1 MSSVRKV
8 LYIGLTVFAVMVVFA
23 FVVTSTNARGNTLRF
38 MEQSFF
44 VHDSTDVDTTNV
56 NVDTTNTK
64 IDTTIAKVDSA
75 EIKKY
80 KVKDSTY
87 LQQLTYKRKDVETA
101 QAFSSSLNPF
111 YLKLPAIVF
120 QSVQLDST
128 GKFVIVRQTVNGK
141 DVRIPIKVPLEEYVR
156 QRANADFEKNFSE
169 LVLKEESAKV
179 SKKKDDLGDIL
190 GAFTKIDIP
199 VPANPVFSIFG
210 PPRINLN
217 ISGAVDIRAA
227 FRNTTT
233 DQQTTSAYGN
243 TRNEPDFAQEVQINV
258 SGTIG
263 DKLNILADW
272 NTQRTFEYE
281 NQLRIKYTGYEDEI
295 VQSVEA
301 GNVSLA
307 TSSSFVSSSS
317 ALFGIKTALQIG
329 PLKLTAIASQKKGQI
344 QEKTITGGA
353 QESQFIKRAWEY
365 SKDHFFIDTA
375 YFSSYEPYIKT
386 QSLNAAQSRLFI
398 KANEYEVWLYNPA
411 NTAIELKHRANAFL
425 NLPPVTVNSP
435 DPYRNLRNPAITT
448 STDSI
453 NSIVAGKW
461 DKLELNK
468 DYVLHPYTGQL
479 TMNPQ
484 VQDGQA
490 IAISYR
496 IENAS
501 ASSDDDLIYGT
512 PTKSELEKDTILVL
526 KLVKPITYTPQDKVL
541 LSMMLKNIYP
551 LGGRRIQKDGFFL
564 TMEYKES
571 GKEAVDVIGKTKI
584 IKLFGLDKNGESGNI
599 PDDKFD
605 FTQYTIDQERGEIIF
620 PTLRPFTDGLRA
632 GLLEFES
639 LLPDTTYKKYI
650 YDNLYD
656 TTSTAAQNNIEKD
669 KFVITG
675 KSIASSKNTIDL
687 GFNVVE
693 GSVQVL
699 LDGQVLTPNVD
710 YTVDYIIGQVL
721 IRKQEALIPGKN
733 LQVKFEQNDLFQL
746 ASKTLMGLRGEVDV
760 SEKTKFGFTVMN
772 LDQQV
777 LSDKVRLNEEP
788 SNNTIYGFDGQTSG
802 ELPFLTKA
810 IDALPFLD
818 TKAKSEFTLRG
829 EAAYMS
835 PDPNTKKS
843 TIADDNGKGIAY
855 IDDFEGAKRVIPIG
869 VGYGQWHDISAPK
882 YQFNIDTSLLVPDT
896 IKINSKAKAY
906 WFNEPNGILVDAI
919 YGVGADGKSIKQ
931 VGRGQDRI
939 QALTLNYNPKK
950 RGAYNFSPNLDSTLR
965 LEPKK
970 NWAGIQK
977 LVSLSAINLVQENV
991 GFIEI
996 WVRVLKGSI
1005 DSTRKVFID
1014 LGTISEDIIPNGVWD
1029 TEDQGTFKNDILN
1042 PREDTG
1048 LDGIFNDKEQ
1058 SQYSSFIEANKL
1070 VFPEIVNDPSGDD
1083 YNYNDKNNFQ
1093 SINLTE
1099 GNANSEIGRFPDSE
1113 DLNRNSIADRTN
1125 NYYEYE
1131 LNLDTTDAKNSLKV
1145 GGGANGWFQYRIPIK
1160 AFKNE
1165 IGSPDQTNIQ
1175 YARVWLT
1182 GHPEEFEMQFVEFN
1196 LIGNQWE
1203 EAKKDDPTFKVSV
1216 VNVEDNSLQGYK
1228 SPPGVFRERDR
1239 TKPDEQ
1245 VYGNEQS
1252 LALNF
1257 FDLPD
1262 GKNREAIKK
1271 YAYRPLDVFSY
1282 REMKM
1287 FVHGSENLKPTAD
1300 KASVKMYIRFGS
1312 DSLNYYEY
1320 KAPVYPGWDIR
1331 NNVTIRFEDITS
1343 LKQGR
1348 KNENARTEGSVPGG
1362 PDSSVYAVL
1371 GNPTL
1376 TRITFISVGVENPV
1390 INGTEQ
1396 KVTGQVWVNELR
1408 LSDVDDTPGWAY
1420 SMSSTV
1426 KLADLGS
1433 VAFTYSQ
1440 VDPFFHS
1447 LESRF
1452 GSRVTNKNW
1461 NVSTAIALDRFFPQ
1475 EWSGTQLPF
1484 SYSHSE
1490 QLSTPLYKP
1499 SSDVLVS
1506 KAADQQRDIIRDST
1520 NSAARGEQEKERI
1533 LMEAQTLSTTD
1544 TYAVPSFKL
1553 NVPSNNWFFRDIFN
1567 RIGYG
1572 FSYTTSSMRNPT
1584 IASRTS
1590 WQWNA
1595 NIAYA
1600 YSFSPANYVQPFGF
1614 FENLFFLEEFRQLQL
1629 YYIPIS
1635 NITTGFSIARNR
1647 ANERLRNQEKDSPT
1661 IRGLSSSRNF
1671 SFAWKLTENGL
1682 LNLSGD
1688 YALAVSSS
1696 MVHLELDRYGR
1707 QRDFQQILNQIF
1719 LQDQFINFGFDNSYN
1734 QSVTVNTRPRVPAIF
1749 DLNKYITLTARYN
1762 VGYRWN
1768 NSLQQGAFGISTG
1781 WGNSITFSSDVSLK
1795 SFVETWFPAQ
1805 SVTNDAATPV
1815 PGTSRRSGD
1824 RDEDGMENDKAIQP
1838 PAAESADTVSVVK
1851 KSPGEGLIG
1860 FARILIKT
1868 PLLDYDKINI
1878 NFTQS
1883 NNANSNGVPGRPG
1896 FTNFF
1901 GRVPFIQQSERAFG
1915 PTRAY
1920 QLGLVSSPGASI
1932 TDVFLKP
1939 QFPFIGFETD
1949 AYKEI
1954 RARGARLTDGFSQN
1968 NKLSFRTTRDLWT
1981 GARIDLNWNLGW
1993 NYSRNTT
2000 LEIDSATGF
2009 AKSRTIATGGSIERS
2024 FLTLPPV
2031 FIFSMFK
2038 SGIEQV
2044 GKLYTESYV
2053 ENAPNQD
2060 QKLAKAFEDGFES
2073 FPFLKKL
2080 FGEYFPRVNY
2090 SFRWD
2095 GLEQMSLFKNFATRV
2110 SLDHAYQ
2117 SNYSRTFIG
2126 SLGGGE
2132 VTQSQRISYAFAPL
2146 AGLSVSFKEVLKG
2159 TMSANV
2165 RYGSNVTYDLSPSSK
2180 NIVESVGNDMSITGS
2195 FAKSGFEIPLFG
2207 LSLQNDIDISFTY
2220 SLAHNSRTTYDAK
2233 GKTFNTKG
2241 TPGEGST
2248 RTQMEPRIR
2257 YVLSARVTASLFYRY
2272 TKIAPDEGGSRIP
2285 GSSTNE
2291 GGFDVHIA
2299 IQ

>member
-1 MSSVRKV
+1 MRKA
-8 LYIGLTVFAVMVVFA
+8 LFIGLTVIAVLLTFA
-23 FVVTSTNARGNTLRF
+23 FVVSSANASGNTVRF
-38 MEQSFF
+38 MERSFSAQ
-44 VHDSTDVDTTNV
+44 DSSSVDTTSA
-56 NVDTTNTK
+56 
-64 IDTTIAKVDSA
+64 IADSLKV
-75 EIKKY
+75 KVY
-80 KVKDSTY
+80 VVKDSTY
-87 LQQLTYKRKDVETA
+87 LEQLTYRRKDAEAA
-101 QAFSSSLNPF
+101 QAFPSSNNPF
-111 YLKLPAIVF
+111 YLKPPVIVS

-128 GKFVIVRQTVNGK
+128 GKYVIVRQTVNGK

-169 LVLKEESAKV
+169 LVLKEESAKAN
-179 SKKKDDLGDIL
+179 KKKDDLGDLL

-233 DQQTTSAYGN
+233 DQQTISAYGN

-301 GNVSLA
+301 GNVSLS

-344 QEKTITGGA
+344 QEKSVSGGA
-353 QESQFIKRAWEY
+353 QEIQFEKRAWEY

-375 YFSSYEPYIKT
+375 YFSSFEPYIRT
-386 QSLNAAQSRLFI
+386 QTISAEQSRLII
-398 KANEYEVWLYNPA
+398 KANEYEVWLYHTGAA
-411 NTAIELKHRANAFL
+411 NENMRRANAFL
-425 NLPPVTVNSP
+425 NLPSVRANTQDTSL
-435 DPYRNLRNPAITT
+435 YRDLRDVKIA
-448 STDSI
+448 TDAEK
-453 NSIVAGKW
+453 SIVAGNW
-461 DKLELNK
+461 DKLEPAK
-468 DYVLHPYTGQL
+468 DYVLNPYTGQL
-479 TMNPQ
+479 TMNRS

-496 IENAS
+496 IENNS
-501 ASSDDDLIYGT
+501 TGPDDDLIYGT
-512 PTKSELEKDTILVL
+512 PTKSEQGDTVLVL
-526 KLVKPITYTPQDKVL
+526 KLVKPLNYILPQDKVMF
-541 LSMMLKNIYP
+541 SMMLKNIYP
-551 LGGRRIQKDGFFL
+551 LGGRKIQKEGFFL
-564 TMEYKES
+564 EMRYKES
-571 GKEAVDVIGKTKI
+571 GQEAVDVIGKTKI
-584 IKLFGLDKNGESGNI
+584 IKLFGLDKNGESGNT

-605 FTQYTIDQERGEIIF
+605 FTQFTIDQERGEIIF

-632 GLLEFES
+632 GLLEFEPS
-639 LLPDTTYKKYI
+639 PPDTLYKKYI

-656 TTSTAAQNNIEKD
+656 TTYLAAQNNNLKD

-675 KSIASSKNTIDL
+675 KITASSSNTINL

-699 LDGQVLTPNVD
+699 LDGQMLTANVD
-710 YTVDYIIGQVL
+710 YTVDYIIGQVV
-721 IRKQEALIPGKN
+721 IRKQEALVPGKN

-802 ELPFLTKA
+802 EVPFLTKA
-810 IDALPFLD
+810 IDALPLLD

-829 EAAYMS
+829 EAAYMN

-843 TIADDNGKGIAY
+843 TIANDNGKGIAY
-855 IDDFEGAKRVIPIG
+855 IDDFEGAKRIIPIG

-882 YQFNIDTSLLVPDT
+882 YQFNIDTSLLVPDAM
-896 IKINSKAKAY
+896 KINSKAKAY
-906 WFNEPNGILVDAI
+906 WYNEPNGIYIDDI
-919 YGVGADGKSIKQ
+919 YGRDADGKSIKQ

-939 QALTLNYNPKK
+939 QALTLDYNPKK
-950 RGAYNFSPNLDSTLR
+950 RGAYNFSLNLDSTLLR
-965 LEPKK
+965 EPRK

-996 WVRVLKGSI
+996 WVRVAKGSI
-1005 DSTRKVFID
+1005 DSSRKVFID
-1014 LGTISEDIIPNGVWD
+1014 LGSISEDIIPNGAWD
-1029 TEDQGTFKNDILN
+1029 TEDKGTFKNDILN
-1042 PREDTG
+1042 PGEDTG
-1048 LDGIFNDKEQ
+1048 LDGFFDGEEQ
-1058 SQYSSFIEANKL
+1058 SKYAPFIEANKVL
-1070 VFPEIVNDPSGDD
+1070 FPEIVNDPSGDN
-1083 YNYNDKNNFQ
+1083 YNYNDKNNFEA
-1093 SINLTE
+1093 INLTE
-1099 GNANSEIGRFPDSE
+1099 GNTNSEIGRFPDSE
-1113 DLNRNSIADRTN
+1113 DLNRNSITDQTN

-1131 LNLDTTDAKNSLKV
+1131 LNLDTTSSNPLKV
-1145 GGGANGWFQYRIPIK
+1145 GGGANGWFQYRIPIN
-1160 AFKNE
+1160 AFKNI
-1165 IGSPDQTNIQ
+1165 IGAPDQTNIQ
-1175 YARVWLT
+1175 YARMWFT
-1182 GHPEEFEMQFVEFN
+1182 GHPDEFEMQFVEFN

-1203 EAKKDDPTFKVSV
+1203 EVKKNDPTFKVSV
-1216 VNVEDNSLQGYK
+1216 VNIEDNSLQGYG

-1257 FDLPD
+1257 FNLPD
-1262 GKNREAIKK
+1262 GQSREVIKK

-1287 FVHGSENLKPTAD
+1287 FVHGSDNLSSTAE

-1320 KAPVYPGWDIR
+1320 KTPVFPGWDSR
-1331 NNVTIRFEDITS
+1331 NNVAIRFEDVTS

-1348 KNENARTEGSVPGG
+1348 KNENVRTEGPVRGG
-1362 PDSSVYAVL
+1362 PEGSVYAVL

-1376 TRITFISVGVENPV
+1376 TRITFISIGIENPV
-1390 INGTEQ
+1390 INGTERG
-1396 KVTGQVWVNELR
+1396 VSGQVWVNELR
-1408 LSDVDDTPGWAY
+1408 LADVDDTPGWAY
-1420 SMSSTV
+1420 SMSTSV

-1461 NVSTAIALDRFFPQ
+1461 NVSTAIAFDRFFPQ
-1475 EWSGTQLPF
+1475 EWAGTQLPF

-1490 QLSTPLYKP
+1490 QFSTPLYKP

-1506 KAADQQRDIIRDST
+1506 KAADQQGVIVRDST
-1520 NSAARGEQEKERI
+1520 KSDARGEQEKEKI
-1533 LMEAQTLSTTD
+1533 LSEAQSLSTTD
-1544 TYAVPSFKL
+1544 TYAVPTIKI
-1553 NVPSNNWFFRDIFN
+1553 NIPSNNWFFRDIFN

-1584 IASRTS
+1584 TASRTS

-1595 NIAYA
+1595 RIGYQ
-1600 YSFSPANYVQPFGF
+1600 YSFSPDNYIQPFGF

-1629 YYIPIS
+1629 FYIPIS
-1635 NITTGFSIARNR
+1635 NINTGFSINR
-1647 ANERLRNQEKDSPT
+1647 SQANERLRSQTKDSPT
-1661 IRGLSSSRNF
+1661 IRGLSSARNF

-1688 YALAVSSS
+1688 YAVDVSTS

-1707 QRDFQQILNQIF
+1707 QRDFQQIMNQIF
-1719 LQDQFINFGFDNSYN
+1719 LQDQFINFGFDNAYN
-1734 QSVTVNTRPRVPAIF
+1734 QTVSVNTRPKVPAMF
-1749 DLNKYITLTARYN
+1749 DLNKYVSVTARYN
-1762 VGYRWN
+1762 VGYRWQ
-1768 NSLQQGAFGISTG
+1768 NSLQQGTLGISTG

-1805 SVTNDAATPV
+1805 SVTDDAAVPAPV
-1815 PGTSRRSGD
+1815 QSRGMRD
-1824 RDEDGMENDKAIQP
+1824 RDEEDTAPEKSIPDSTASII
-1838 PAAESADTVSVVK
+1838 ADTTVVVK
-1851 KSPGEGLIG
+1851 KSSGEGLIG

-1868 PLLDYDKINI
+1868 PFLDYDKINI

-1883 NNANSNGVPGRPG
+1883 NSANNGGVPGRPG

-1901 GRVPFIQQSERAFG
+1901 GRVPFIQQSEPQYG

-1920 QLGLVSSPGASI
+1920 QLGLVSTPGASI

-1939 QFPFIGFETD
+1939 QFPFVGFNTD
-1949 AYKEI
+1949 ADKEI
-1954 RARGARLTDGFSQN
+1954 RARGAQLSDGYTQN
-1968 NKLSFRTTRDLWT
+1968 NKLSFRTSRDLWT
-1981 GARIDLNWNLGW
+1981 GARLDLNWNLGW
-1993 NYSRNTT
+1993 NYSRTT
-2000 LEIDSATGF
+2000 RLNIDSATGL
-2009 AKSRTIATGGSIERS
+2009 ATSRSIATGGSIERS
-2024 FLTLPPV
+2024 FFTLPPV
-2031 FIFSMFK
+2031 FLFSMFK

-2044 GKLYTESYV
+2044 GKIYSESV
-2053 ENAPNQD
+2053 PTDNAPNQD
-2060 QKLAKAFEDGFES
+2060 QKLAKAFEEGFES
-2073 FPFLKKL
+2073 LPILKKL

-2095 GLEQMSLFKNFATRV
+2095 GLEQMSLFKSFATRV

-2126 SLGGGE
+2126 SVGGGD

-2180 NIVESVGNDMSITGS
+2180 NIVESVGNDMSLTGS

-2220 SLAHNSRTTYDAK
+2220 SFAKNSRTTYDAK
-2233 GKTFNTKG
+2233 GKSFNAKG

-2285 GSSTNE
+2285 GSTTNE
-2291 GGFDVHIA
+2291 GGVDVHIA

>member
-1 MSSVRKV
+1 MRKA
-8 LYIGLTVFAVMVVFA
+8 LFIGLTVFAVLLLYA
-23 FVVTSTNARGNTLRF
+23 FVVSSANASGNPLPLMKF
-38 MEQSFF
+38 SSF
-44 VHDSTDVDTTNV
+44 VQDSTGIDTTNV
-56 NVDTTNTK
+56 KGDS
-64 IDTTIAKVDSA
+64 AKVK
-75 EIKKY
+75 EY
-80 KVKDSTY
+80 KLKDSTY
-87 LQQLTYKRKDVETA
+87 LQQLTYRRKDSEAA
-101 QAFSSSLNPF
+101 QTFPPSYSPF
-111 YLKLPAIVF
+111 YLKPPPIVS
-120 QSVQLDST
+120 QSVQLDSS

-141 DVRIPIKVPLEEYVR
+141 DVRLPIKVPIEAYVR
-156 QRANADFEKNFSE
+156 QRANADYEKNFSD
-169 LVLKEESAKV
+169 LVLKEESAKAN
-179 SKKKDDLGDIL
+179 KKKDDLGDLL

-210 PPRINLN
+210 PPRINLS

-233 DQQTTSAYGN
+233 DQQTTSAFGN

-301 GNVSLA
+301 GNVSLS

-344 QEKTITGGA
+344 QEKSITGGA
-353 QESQFIKRAWEY
+353 QEIQFEKRAWEY

-375 YFSSYEPYIKT
+375 YFSSFEPYIKT
-386 QSLNAAQSRLFI
+386 QTLNADQSRLI
-398 KANEYEVWLYNPA
+398 VKANEYEVWLYHTGAA
-411 NTAIELKHRANAFL
+411 NENMKRANAFFD
-425 NLPPVTVNSP
+425 LPPVSVGTQ
-435 DPYRNLRNPAITT
+435 DAYRELRKPTA
-448 STDSI
+448 TDAVK
-453 NSIVAGKW
+453 SIVSGNW
-461 DKLELNK
+461 DKLEPMKDFVLN
-468 DYVLHPYTGQL
+468 PYTGQL
-479 TMNPQ
+479 TMNRS

-496 IENAS
+496 IEGAS
-501 ASSDDDLIYGT
+501 AGPDDDLIYGT
-512 PTKSELEKDTILVL
+512 PTKSEQGIDSVLVL
-526 KLVKPITYTPQDKVL
+526 KLVKPLNYILPQDKVMF
-541 LSMMLKNIYP
+541 SMMLKNIYP
-551 LGGRRIQKDGFFL
+551 LGGRKIQKDGFFL
-564 TMEYKES
+564 EMRYKES
-571 GKEAVDVIGKTKI
+571 ATEAVDVIGKTKI
-584 IKLFGLDKNGESGNI
+584 IKLFGLDKNGESGNL

-620 PTLRPFTDGLRA
+620 PSLRPFTDGLRA
-632 GLLEFES
+632 GLLEFEPS
-639 LLPDTTYKKYI
+639 PPDTLYKKYI

-656 TTSTAAQNNIEKD
+656 TTSVAAQSTLEKD

-675 KSIASSKNTIDL
+675 KITASSSNTINL

-699 LDGQVLTPNVD
+699 LDGQILTANVD
-710 YTVDYIIGQVL
+710 YTVDYIIGQVI
-721 IRKQEALIPGKN
+721 IRKQEALVPGKN

-746 ASKTLMGLRGEVDV
+746 ASKTLIGMRGEVDV
-760 SEKTKFGFTVMN
+760 SQKTKFGFTIMN

-788 SNNTIYGFDGQTSG
+788 SNNSIYGFDGQTSG
-802 ELPFLTKA
+802 DLPFLTKA

-829 EAAYMS
+829 EAAYMN

-843 TIADDNGKGIAY
+843 TIVNDNGKGIAY
-855 IDDFEGAKRVIPIG
+855 IDDFEGAKRIIPIG

-882 YQFNIDTSLLVPDT
+882 YQFNIDTSLLVPDLMKT
-896 IKINSKAKAY
+896 YSKAKAY
-906 WFNEPNGILVDAI
+906 WYNPPNGIFIDDI
-919 YGVGADGKSIKQ
+919 YGRDANGKSIKQ

-939 QALTLNYNPKK
+939 QALTLDYDPQK
-950 RGAYNFSPNLDSTLR
+950 RGAYNFSPNLDSTLLR
-965 LEPKK
+965 EPRK

-977 LVSLSAINLVQENV
+977 LVSLSALNLVQENV

-996 WVRVLKGSI
+996 WVRVVKGTI
-1005 DSTRKVFID
+1005 DSARKVYID

-1029 TEDQGTFKNDILN
+1029 TEDKGTFKNDILN
-1042 PREDTG
+1042 PGEDTG
-1048 LDGIFNDKEQ
+1048 IDGLFNNEEQ
-1058 SQYSSFIEANKL
+1058 TKYASFIQANKKL
-1070 VFPEIVNDPSGDD
+1070 FPDIENDPSGDD
-1083 YNYNDKNNFQ
+1083 YNYNDKNNFE

-1113 DLNRNSIADRTN
+1113 DLNRNSIADQAN

-1131 LNLDTTDAKNSLKV
+1131 LNLDTTDVNPLKV
-1145 GGGANGWFQYRIPIK
+1145 GGGANGWFQYRIPIN
-1160 AFKNE
+1160 AFKNKV
-1165 IGSPDQTNIQ
+1165 GAPDQTNIQ
-1175 YARVWLT
+1175 YARMWFT

-1203 EAKKDDPTFKVSV
+1203 EAKKNDPLFKVSV
-1216 VNVEDNSLQGYK
+1216 VNIEDNSLQGYG

-1257 FDLPD
+1257 FNLPD
-1262 GKNREAIKK
+1262 GESREAIKK

-1282 REMKM
+1282 RELKM
-1287 FVHGSENLKPTAD
+1287 FVHGSENLNPTAS
-1300 KASVKMYIRFGS
+1300 KASVNMYIRFGS

-1320 KAPVYPGWDIR
+1320 KAPVYPGWDGR
-1331 NNVTIRFEDITS
+1331 NDVTIRFEDVTS

-1348 KNENARTEGSVPGG
+1348 SNENVRSVGPVIGGPEGST
-1362 PDSSVYAVL
+1362 YAVL

-1390 INGTEQ
+1390 ISGTERR
-1396 KVTGQVWVNELR
+1396 VTGQVWVNELR
-1408 LSDVDDTPGWAY
+1408 LADVDDTPGWAY
-1420 SMSSTV
+1420 SMSTSV

-1461 NVSTAIALDRFFPQ
+1461 NVSTAIAFDRFFPQ

-1490 QLSTPLYKP
+1490 QVSTPLYKP
-1499 SSDVLVS
+1499 SSDVLVT
-1506 KAADQQRDIIRDST
+1506 KAADQQRDNILRDST
-1520 NSAARGEQEKERI
+1520 QTAVNAEQEKAKI
-1533 LMEAQTLSTTD
+1533 LSEAQTLSTTD
-1544 TYAVPSFKL
+1544 TYAIPTIKL
-1553 NVPSNNWFFRDIFN
+1553 NIPSNNWFFRDIFN

-1584 IASRTS
+1584 TASRTS

-1595 NIAYA
+1595 RIGYA
-1600 YSFSPANYVQPFGF
+1600 YSFATDNFIQPFGF

-1635 NITTGFSIARNR
+1635 NINTGFTINR
-1647 ANERLRNQEKDSPT
+1647 SRSNERLRSQTKDSDP

-1682 LNLSGD
+1682 LNISGD
-1688 YALAVSSS
+1688 YALDISTS
-1696 MVHLELDRYGR
+1696 MVHLELDQYGR
-1707 QRDFQQILNQIF
+1707 QRDFQQIMNQIF
-1719 LQDQFINFGFDNSYN
+1719 LQDQLINFGFDNAYN
-1734 QSVTVNTRPRVPAIF
+1734 QSVTVNTRPRVPALF
-1749 DLNKYITLTARYN
+1749 DLNKYVTLTARYN
-1762 VGYRWN
+1762 VGYRWQ
-1768 NSLQQGAFGISTG
+1768 NSLQQGTLGISTG
-1781 WGNSITFSSDVSLK
+1781 WGNSISFSSDVSLK
-1795 SFVETWFPAQ
+1795 SFVETWFPAK
-1805 SVTNDAATPV
+1805 SGTNDAAL
-1815 PGTSRRSGD
+1815 PGPSQSRGTRDREEEDAGQTKTSPDS
-1824 RDEDGMENDKAIQP
+1824 ISSIP
-1838 PAAESADTVSVVK
+1838 ADTSVVEI
-1851 KSPGEGLIG
+1851 KSSGEGLIG

-1883 NNANSNGVPGRPG
+1883 NTANNGGVPGRPG

-1901 GRVPFIQQSERAFG
+1901 GRVPFVQQSVTNYG

-1920 QLGLVSSPGASI
+1920 QFGLVSSPGASI

-1939 QFPFIGFETD
+1939 QFPFVGFNTD
-1949 AYKEI
+1949 ADKEV
-1954 RARGARLTDGFSQN
+1954 RARGAQLTDGFTQN
-1968 NKLSFRTTRDLWT
+1968 NKLSFRTSRDLWT
-1981 GARIDLNWNLGW
+1981 GARLDLNWNLGW
-1993 NYSRNTT
+1993 NYSRTT
-2000 LEIDSATGF
+2000 RINIDSATGF
-2009 AKSRTIATGGSIERS
+2009 ATSRSIATGGSIERS
-2024 FLTLPPV
+2024 FFTLPPV

-2044 GKLYTESYV
+2044 GKIYTESV
-2053 ENAPNQD
+2053 PTDNAPNQD
-2060 QKLAKAFEDGFES
+2060 QKLAQAFEQGFES
-2073 FPFLKKL
+2073 LPILKKL

-2126 SLGGGE
+2126 SVGGGD

-2180 NIVESVGNDMSITGS
+2180 NIVESVGNDMSFTGS

-2220 SLAHNSRTTYDAK
+2220 SFAKNSRTTFDAK
-2233 GKTFNTKG
+2233 GKTFNSKG

-2257 YVLSARVTASLFYRY
+2257 YVLSSRVTASLFYRY

-2285 GSSTNE
+2285 GSTTNE
-2291 GGFDVHIA
+2291 GGVDVHIA

>member
-1 MSSVRKV
+1 MSSVRKAFF
-8 LYIGLTVFAVMVVFA
+8 IGLTVFAVVFVFA
-23 FVVTSTNARGNTLRF
+23 FVVSSAKANGSAVPVIEHRF
-38 MEQSFF
+38 FAQDSIDSDTAG
-44 VHDSTDVDTTNV
+44 VKTDSTIV
-56 NVDTTNTK
+56 K
-64 IDTTIAKVDSA
+64 
-75 EIKKY
+75 EY
-80 KVKDSTY
+80 KVQDSTY
-87 LQQLTYKRKDVETA
+87 LEQLTYRRKDSEAA
-101 QAFSSSLNPF
+101 QAFPPSQNPF
-111 YLKLPAIVF
+111 YLKPPAIVF

-128 GKFVIVRQTVNGK
+128 GEFVIVRQMVNGK
-141 DVRIPIKVPLEEYVR
+141 DVRFPVKVPLEEYVR
-156 QRANADFEKNFSE
+156 QRAASDIEKNFSD

-179 SKKKDDLGDIL
+179 SKKKDDLGDLL

-210 PPRINLN
+210 PPRINLT

-301 GNVSLA
+301 GNVSLS
-307 TSSSFVSSSS
+307 TNSSFVSSSS

-344 QEKTITGGA
+344 QEKSITGGA
-353 QESQFIKRAWEY
+353 QEIEFTKRAWEY
-365 SKDHFFIDTA
+365 SKDHFFVDTA
-375 YFSSYEPYIKT
+375 YFSSFGPYITT
-386 QSLNAAQSRLFI
+386 QTLNADQSRLII
-398 KANEYEVWLYNPA
+398 KANEYEVWLYHTGAA
-411 NTAIELKHRANAFL
+411 NETMKRANAFF
-425 NLPPVTVNSP
+425 NLPSIGVDELELYRSLR
-435 DPYRNLRNPAITT
+435 DPSIA
-448 STDSI
+448 TDALKFQ
-453 NSIVAGKW
+453 VAGNW
-461 DKLELNK
+461 DKLEPIK
-468 DYVLHPYTGQL
+468 DYVLNPYTGQL
-479 TMNPQ
+479 TMNRS

-496 IENAS
+496 TENGS
-501 ASSDDDLIYGT
+501 VSPDDDRIYGT
-512 PTKSELEKDTILVL
+512 STKTEQGIDSVLVL
-526 KLVKPITYTPQDKVL
+526 KLVKPLNYILPQDKVL
-541 LSMMLKNIYP
+541 FSLMMKNIYP
-551 LGGRRIQKDGFFL
+551 LGGRKIQKDGFFL
-564 TMEYKES
+564 EMRYQSSATD
-571 GKEAVDVIGKTKI
+571 AVDVIGKTKI
-584 IKLFGLDKNGESGNI
+584 IKLFGLDRNGESGNT

-632 GLLEFES
+632 GLLEFEPS
-639 LLPDTTYKKYI
+639 PPDTLYLKYI
-650 YDNLYD
+650 YDDLYD
-656 TTSTAAQNNIEKD
+656 TTSIAAQNNNLKD

-675 KSIASSKNTIDL
+675 KITASSSNTINL

-699 LDGQVLTPNVD
+699 LDGQILTPNID
-710 YTVDYIIGQVL
+710 YTVDYIIGQVV
-721 IRKQEALIPGKN
+721 IRKQEALVPGKN

-802 ELPFLTKA
+802 EVPYLTKA

-818 TKAKSEFTLRG
+818 SKAKSEFTLRG
-829 EAAYMS
+829 EAAYMN

-843 TIADDNGKGIAY
+843 SIANDNGKGIAY
-855 IDDFEGAKRVIPIG
+855 IDDFEGAKRIIPIG

-882 YQFNIDTSLLVPDT
+882 YQFNIDSSLLIPDLRKT
-896 IKINSKAKAY
+896 YSKAKAY
-906 WFNEPNGILVDAI
+906 WFNPPNGIPIDDI
-919 YGVGADGKSIKQ
+919 YGTDADGNSIKQ
-931 VGRGQDRI
+931 VGRGQDVI
-939 QALTLNYNPKK
+939 QVLRLNYKPQK
-950 RGAYNFSPNLDSTLR
+950 RGAYNFSPDLDSTLLR
-965 LEPKK
+965 EPKK

-977 LVSLSAINLVQENV
+977 LISISAVNLIQENV

-996 WVRVLKGSI
+996 WVKVIKGSI

-1014 LGTISEDIIPNGVWD
+1014 LGTISEDIIPNGTWE
-1029 TEDQGTFKNDILN
+1029 TEDKGTFKNDILN
-1042 PREDTG
+1042 PGEDTG
-1048 LDGIFNDKEQ
+1048 IDGLLNAEEQNRYASFVESKSNKIF
-1058 SQYSSFIEANKL
+1058 
-1070 VFPEIVNDPSGDD
+1070 FPEIVNDPSGDD
-1083 YNYNDKNNFQ
+1083 YNYTDKFNFEA
-1093 SINLTE
+1093 INLTE
-1099 GNANSEIGRFPDSE
+1099 GNSNSEIGRFPDSE
-1113 DLNRNSIADRTN
+1113 DLNRNSIVDQAN

-1131 LNLDTTDAKNSLKV
+1131 LKLDTVDNPLKV
-1145 GGGANGWFQYRIPIK
+1145 GGGSKGWYQYRIPIN
-1160 AFKNE
+1160 AFKDK
-1165 IGSPDQTNIQ
+1165 IGAPDQTNIQ
-1175 YARVWLT
+1175 YARMWFT

-1203 EAKKDDPTFKVSV
+1203 EAKKNDPTFKVSV
-1216 VNVEDNSLQGYK
+1216 VNIEDNSLQGYS

-1252 LALNF
+1252 LALDF

-1262 GKNREAIKK
+1262 GESREAIKK
-1271 YAYRPLDVFSY
+1271 YSYRPLDVFSY

-1287 FVHGSENLKPTAD
+1287 FVHGSENLKTTAD
-1300 KASVKMYIRFGS
+1300 KPSVKMYIRFGS

-1320 KAPVYPGWDIR
+1320 KAPVYPGWDSR
-1331 NNVTIRFEDITS
+1331 NDIAIRFADITS

-1348 KNENARTEGSVPGG
+1348 KNENVREKRHFDVDPEGSE
-1362 PDSSVYAVL
+1362 YAVL

-1390 INGTEQ
+1390 IAGTEQ
-1396 KVTGQVWVNELR
+1396 KITGQVWVNELR
-1408 LSDVDDTPGWAY
+1408 LADVDDTPGWAY
-1420 SMSSTV
+1420 SISTSV

-1447 LESRF
+1447 LENRF
-1452 GSRVTNKNW
+1452 GSRVTNKSW
-1461 NVSTAIALDRFFPQ
+1461 NVSTAIAFERFLPT

-1490 QLSTPLYKP
+1490 QVSTPLYKP
-1499 SSDVLVS
+1499 SSDVLVT
-1506 KAADQQRDIIRDST
+1506 KAADQQRAIIIDST
-1520 NSAARGEQEKERI
+1520 QSTAKGDQEKEKI
-1533 LMEAQTLSTTD
+1533 LSEAQTLSTTD
-1544 TYAVPSFKL
+1544 TYAVPTFKL

-1584 IASRTS
+1584 TASRTS

-1595 NIAYA
+1595 RVGYA
-1600 YSFSPANYVQPFGF
+1600 YSFSPENFIQPFGF
-1614 FENLFFLEEFRQLQL
+1614 FENLFLLEEFRQLQL
-1629 YYIPIS
+1629 FYIPIS
-1635 NITTGFSIARNR
+1635 NINTGFTIARSR
-1647 ANERLRNQEKDSPT
+1647 SNERLRSQTKDSDP

-1682 LNLSGD
+1682 LNISGD
-1688 YALAVSSS
+1688 YSLDVSSS

-1707 QRDFQQILNQIF
+1707 QRDFQQIMNQIF

-1734 QSVTVNTRPRVPAIF
+1734 QSFTVNTRPRVPAIF
-1749 DLNKYITLTARYN
+1749 DINKYVTLTARYN
-1762 VGYRWN
+1762 VGYRWQ
-1768 NSLQQGAFGISTG
+1768 NSLQQGTLGISTG
-1781 WGNSITFSSDVSLK
+1781 WGNSITFTSDVSLK
-1795 SFVETWFPAQ
+1795 AFVETWFPAQ
-1805 SVTNDAATPV
+1805 SANTESVV
-1815 PGTSRRSGD
+1815 PLPGSSRGVRD
-1824 RDEDGMENDKAIQP
+1824 RDDEDSPQQDTPPTEQP
-1838 PAAESADTVSVVK
+1838 LPLPPVDTASVVK
-1851 KSPGEGLIG
+1851 KASGDGLIG

-1868 PLLDYDKINI
+1868 PFLDYDKINV
-1878 NFTQS
+1878 NFTQNNSSS
-1883 NNANSNGVPGRPG
+1883 NGGVPGRPG

-1901 GRVPFIQQSERAFG
+1901 GRVPFVQQSEPEYG

-1939 QFPFIGFETD
+1939 QFPFVGFITD
-1949 AYKEI
+1949 ADKEI
-1954 RARGARLTDGFSQN
+1954 RARGAQLTDGFTQG
-1968 NKLSFRTTRDLWT
+1968 NKLTFRTSRDLWT
-1981 GARIDLNWNLGW
+1981 GARLDLNWNLGW
-1993 NYSRNTT
+1993 NYSRTSRLN
-2000 LEIDSATGF
+2000 IDSLTGRAT
-2009 AKSRTIATGGSIERS
+2009 SRSIATGGSIDRS
-2024 FLTLPPV
+2024 FFTLPPV

-2038 SGIEQV
+2038 NGIEQV
-2044 GKLYTESYV
+2044 GKLYTASV
-2053 ENAPNQD
+2053 PADNAPNQD
-2060 QKLAKAFEDGFES
+2060 QKLAKAFEEGFES
-2073 FPFLKKL
+2073 LPILKKL
-2080 FGEYFPRVNY
+2080 FGEFFPRVNY

-2117 SNYSRTFIG
+2117 SNYTRTFIG
-2126 SLGGGE
+2126 SVGGGD

-2165 RYGSNVTYDLSPSSK
+2165 RYGSNVTYDLSPSTK

-2220 SLAHNSRTTYDAK
+2220 SLAKNSRTTFDAK

-2248 RTQMEPRIR
+2248 RTQMEPRVR

-2285 GSSTNE
+2285 GSTTNE
-2291 GGFDVHIA
+2291 GGVDVHIA

>member
-1 MSSVRKV
+1 MSSVRKAFFIGLSVISVALIFAFFASSANATGNGV
-8 LYIGLTVFAVMVVFA
+8 LYTDH
-23 FVVTSTNARGNTLRF
+23 N
-38 MEQSFF
+38 FF
-44 VHDSTDVDTTNV
+44 LQDSTD
-56 NVDTTNTK
+56 
-64 IDTTIAKVDSA
+64 IDTTGAKTDTSK
-75 EIKKY
+75 IKEY
-80 KVKDSTY
+80 ILKDSTY
-87 LQQLTYKRKDVETA
+87 LEQLTYKRKDSEAA
-101 QAFSSSLNPF
+101 QIFSSFQNPF
-111 YLKLPAIVF
+111 YLKQPAIVS
-120 QSVQLDST
+120 QSVVLDST

-141 DVRIPIKVPLEEYVR
+141 DVRLPIKVPLEEYVR
-156 QRANADFEKNFSE
+156 QRAKEDLAKNFSE
-169 LVLKEESAKV
+169 LVSKEESAKA
-179 SKKKDDLGDIL
+179 SKKRDDLGDLL
-190 GAFTKIDIP
+190 GTFTKIDIP

-301 GNVSLA
+301 GNVSLS

-344 QEKTITGGA
+344 QEKSISGGA
-353 QESQFIKRAWEY
+353 QEIPFEKRAWEY
-365 SKDHFFIDTA
+365 SKDHFFIDTS
-375 YFSSYEPYIKT
+375 YFSSFEPYIKT
-386 QSLNAAQSRLFI
+386 QSINAEQSRLI
-398 KANEYEVWLYNPA
+398 VKANEYEVWLYHTGAA
-411 NTAIELKHRANAFL
+411 NENMRRANAFFD
-425 NLPPVTVNSP
+425 LPPVRVNTDDTSM
-435 DPYRNLRNPAITT
+435 YRPLRDVTIA
-448 STDSI
+448 TDAVK
-453 NSIVAGKW
+453 SIVAGNW
-461 DKLELNK
+461 DKLEPIK
-468 DYVLHPYTGQL
+468 DYVLNQYTGQL
-479 TMNPQ
+479 TMNRS

-496 IENAS
+496 IEN
-501 ASSDDDLIYGT
+501 SSTGPDDDLIYGT
-512 PTKSELEKDTILVL
+512 PTNSERGDTVLVL
-526 KLVKPITYTPQDKVL
+526 KLVKPLNYSLPQDKVMF
-541 LSMMLKNIYP
+541 SMMLKNIYP
-551 LGGRRIQKDGFFL
+551 LGGRKIQKEGFFL
-564 TMEYKES
+564 EMRYKES
-571 GKEAVDVIGKTKI
+571 GQEAVDVIGKTKI
-584 IKLFGLDKNGESGNI
+584 IKLFGLDRNGVSGNT
-599 PDDKFD
+599 PDDIFD

-632 GLLEFES
+632 GLLEHEPTLS
-639 LLPDTTYKKYI
+639 DTIYRKYI

-656 TTSTAAQNNIEKD
+656 TTYLAAQNNNLKD

-675 KSIASSKNTIDL
+675 KVTASSSNTINL

-699 LDGQVLTPNVD
+699 LDGQLLTANVD
-710 YTVDYIIGQVL
+710 YTVDYIIGQVV
-721 IRKQEALIPGKN
+721 IRKQEALVPGKS

-746 ASKTLMGLRGEVDV
+746 ASKTLMGIRGEVDI
-760 SEKTKFGFTVMN
+760 SQKTKFGFTMMN

-802 ELPFLTKA
+802 EVPYLTKA

-829 EAAYMS
+829 EAAYMN

-843 TIADDNGKGIAY
+843 TIANDNGKGIAY
-855 IDDFEGAKRVIPIG
+855 IDDFEGAKRIIPIG
-869 VGYGQWHDISAPK
+869 VGYGQWHDISAPE
-882 YQFNIDTSLLVPDT
+882 YQYNLDSSLDITDLR
-896 IKINSKAKAY
+896 KSFSKAKTY
-906 WFNEPNGILVDAI
+906 WYNPPNGIYINDI
-919 YGVGADGKSIKQ
+919 YGTDAEGKPIKQ

-939 QALTLNYNPKK
+939 QALTLNYNPQK
-950 RGAYNFSPNLDSTLR
+950 RGAYNFSPNLDSTLLQQPR
-965 LEPKK
+965 K
-970 NWAGIQK
+970 NWGGIQK
-977 LVSLSAINLVQENV
+977 LISLSAINLIQENV
-991 GFIEI
+991 GFIEV
-996 WVRVLKGSI
+996 WVRVTRGTI
-1005 DSTRKVFID
+1005 DTTRKVFID
-1014 LGTISEDIIPNGVWD
+1014 LGSISEDVFLNPNQDWD
-1029 TEDQGTFKNDILN
+1029 TEDKGTFKNDILN
-1042 PREDTG
+1042 PGEDTG
-1048 LDGIFNDKEQ
+1048 LDGIFNGTEQ
-1058 SQYSSFIEANKL
+1058 SQYASFVEANKIL
-1070 VFPEIVNDPSGDD
+1070 FPEIVGDPSGDD
-1083 YNYNDKNNFQ
+1083 YNYNDKNNFE
-1093 SINLTE
+1093 SVNLTE

-1113 DLNRNSIADRTN
+1113 DLNRNSITDKAN

-1131 LNLDTTDAKNSLKV
+1131 LNLDTTDANPLKV
-1145 GGGANGWFQYRIPIK
+1145 GGGANGWFQYRIPING
-1160 AFKNE
+1160 FKNK
-1165 IGSPDQTNIQ
+1165 IGAPDQTNIQ
-1175 YARVWLT
+1175 YARMWLT
-1182 GHPEEFEMQFVEFN
+1182 GHPDEFEMQFVEFN

-1203 EAKKDDPTFKVSV
+1203 EVKKNDPLFKVSV
-1216 VNVEDNSLQGYK
+1216 VNIEDNSLQGYG

-1257 FDLPD
+1257 FNLPD
-1262 GKNREAIKK
+1262 GESREAIKK
-1271 YAYRPLDVFSY
+1271 YSYRPLDVFSY

-1287 FVHGSENLKPTAD
+1287 FVHGSDNLATTAD

-1320 KAPVYPGWDIR
+1320 KAPIYPGWDSR
-1331 NNVTIRFEDITS
+1331 NNVAIRFEDITS

-1348 KNENARTEGSVPGG
+1348 SVKTVRRELPVPGG
-1362 PDSSVYAVL
+1362 QEGAVYAVL
-1371 GNPTL
+1371 GDPTL

-1390 INGTEQ
+1390 IVGTERR
-1396 KVTGQVWVNELR
+1396 VSGQIWVNELR
-1408 LSDVDDTPGWAY
+1408 LADVDDTPGWAY
-1420 SMSSTV
+1420 SVSTSV

-1433 VAFTYSQ
+1433 IAFTYSQ

-1452 GSRVTNKNW
+1452 GNRETNKNW
-1461 NVSTAIALDRFFPQ
+1461 NVSTNLAFDRFFPQ
-1475 EWSGTQLPF
+1475 DWAGTQLPF

-1490 QLSTPLYKP
+1490 RVTTPLYQP

-1506 KAADQQRDIIRDST
+1506 KAADLQRDIVRDST
-1520 NSAARGEQEKERI
+1520 NSVEKGEQEKQKVLSEV
-1533 LMEAQTLSTTD
+1533 QTLSTTD
-1544 TYAVPSFKL
+1544 TYAVPSFKI

-1572 FSYTTSSMRNPT
+1572 FSYTTSS
-1584 IASRTS
+1584 SRSPLKVSQTS

-1595 NIAYA
+1595 RIGYAYA
-1600 YSFSPANYVQPFGF
+1600 FSPDNYVQPFGF
-1614 FENLFFLEEFRQLQL
+1614 FEDLFFFEEFRQLQL

-1635 NITTGFSIARNR
+1635 NINTGFTINR
-1647 ANERLRNQEKDSPT
+1647 SRSNERLRNQPKDSDP

-1688 YALAVSSS
+1688 YSVDVASS

-1707 QRDFQQILNQIF
+1707 QRDFQQIMNQIF

-1734 QSVTVNTRPRVPAIF
+1734 QSVTVNTRPKVPAIF
-1749 DLNKYITLTARYN
+1749 DLNKYVTLTARYN
-1762 VGYRWN
+1762 VGYRWQ
-1768 NSLQQGAFGISTG
+1768 NSLQLGAQGISTG
-1781 WGNSITFSSDVSLK
+1781 WGNSIAFSSDVSLK
-1795 SFVETWFPAQ
+1795 SFVETWFPA
-1805 SVTNDAATPV
+1805 SSIVSDAAVTAPTP
-1815 PGTSRRSGD
+1815 SRGNRD
-1824 RDEDGMENDKAIQP
+1824 RDEEEAVPDKVTP
-1838 PAAESADTVSVVK
+1838 EVSTPSEPVDTTVTEK
-1851 KSPGEGLIG
+1851 KPPGEGLIG

-1868 PLLDYDKINI
+1868 PFLDYDKINI
-1878 NFTQS
+1878 NFTQ
-1883 NNANSNGVPGRPG
+1883 NNTANNGGVPGRPG

-1901 GRVPFIQQSERAFG
+1901 GRVPFIQQSEPEYG

-1932 TDVFLKP
+1932 TDIFIKP
-1939 QFPFIGFETD
+1939 QFPFVGFNTD
-1949 AYKEI
+1949 ADKEL
-1954 RARGARLTDGFSQN
+1954 RARGVRLTDGFTQN
-1968 NKLSFRTTRDLWT
+1968 NKLSFRTSRDLWT
-1981 GARIDLNWNLGW
+1981 GARLDLNWNLGW
-1993 NYSRNTT
+1993 NYSRTTT
-2000 LEIDSATGF
+2000 LEIDSATGL
-2009 AKSRTIATGGSIERS
+2009 ARSRSIATGGSIERS
-2024 FLTLPPV
+2024 FFTLPPV
-2031 FIFSMFK
+2031 FLFSMFK

-2044 GKLYTESYV
+2044 GKIYAESV
-2053 ENAPNQD
+2053 PNDNAPNQD
-2060 QKLAKAFEDGFES
+2060 QKLAKAFEEGFES
-2073 FPFLKKL
+2073 LPILKKL

-2095 GLEQMSLFKNFATRV
+2095 GLEQMSLFKSFATRV

-2220 SLAHNSRTTYDAK
+2220 SFAKNSRTTYDAK
-2233 GKTFNTKG
+2233 GKSFNSKG

-2248 RTQMEPRIR
+2248 RTQMEPRVR

-2285 GSSTNE
+2285 GSTSNE
-2291 GGFDVHIA
+2291 GGVDVHIA